1 MDSASSPGGPSPHL
15 ESLMQAGQ
23 QATRQFDDAL
33 ATAMG
38 VERKPAQG
46 EDMSPLAMAANLHRQ
61 FWWPAIDFWRGFF
74 TGKPAEGAASGKA
87 SRGDRRFKDDAWS
100 HSPFY
105 EMLKQSYLMGSKQLP
120 ELVDQAQVDDKQKLQ
135 LR

>member
-1 MDSASSPGGPSPHL
+1 MDSPSPSGDPSAYL

-33 ATAMG
+33 AAAMG
-38 VERKPAQG
+38 VEGKPGKG
-46 EDMSPLAMAANLHRQ
+46 EGLSPFALAANLHRQ

-74 TGKPAEGAASGKA
+74 TGKATDGATSSAKA
-87 SRGDRRFKDDAWS
+87 PRGDRRFKDEAWS

-105 EMLKQSYLMGSKQLP
+105 
-120 ELVDQAQVDDKQKLQ
+120 D
-135 LR
+135 